1 MVMSIPYESS
11 GRTNQKA
18 RTRAALVAATRELL
32 AAGLTPTVEQAAD
45 RAAISRTTAYRYF
58 PNRRALLSAVYPEI
72 AASSLLDAD
81 APTDP
86 AERLDQVLERFIG
99 HVLEYEPELRAQ
111 LRLSLDRHP
120 ADPEQLPLRQ
130 GRAIGWIEDALAPL
144 RGRMPDA
151 ELRRLVLAIRAT
163 TGIEALIWLTDV
175 AGLARTDAAG
185 LMRSSARALLR
196 DACRGQPST
205 RPGDTSRRP
214 RRAGAGVA
222 RRERQP
228 N

>member
-1 MVMSIPYESS
+1 MGMSMPYEST

-18 RTRAALVAATRELL
+18 RTRAVLLAATRELL
-32 AAGLTPTVEQAAD
+32 AEGMSPTVEQAAD
-45 RAAISRTTAYRYF
+45 QAAISRTTAYRYF

-72 AASSLLDAD
+72 DARSLLDAD

-111 LRLSLDRHP
+111 LRLSLDPHP
-120 ADPEQLPLRQ
+120 ADPEQLPFRQ

-144 RGRMPDA
+144 RERIPDA

-175 AGLARTDAAG
+175 AGLARTDAAV
-185 LMRSSARALLR
+185 LMRFSAHALLR
-196 DACRGQPST
+196 DACRAQPST
-205 RPGDTSRRP
+205 PTGDTSRRR
-214 RRAGAGVA
+214 RRAGAGRAPRDVL
-222 RRERQP
+222 Q
-228 N
+228 

>member
-1 MVMSIPYESS
+1 MPYEAT

-18 RTRAALVAATRELL
+18 RTRAALLAATRELL
-32 AAGLTPTVEQAAD
+32 AEGVSPTVEQAAD
-45 RAAISRTTAYRYF
+45 QAAISRTTAYRYF
-58 PNRRALLSAVYPEI
+58 PNRRVLLSAVYPEI
-72 AASSLLDAD
+72 DARSLLDAD

-86 AERLDQVLERFIG
+86 AERLDHVLERFIG

-111 LRLSLDRHP
+111 LRLSLDPHP
-120 ADPEQLPLRQ
+120 ADPEQLPFRQ

-151 ELRRLVLAIRAT
+151 ELRRVVLAIRAT

-175 AGLARTDAAG
+175 AGLARADAAA

-196 DACRGQPST
+196 DAHRAQPPT
-205 RPGDTSRRP
+205 QTGDISRRP
-214 RRAGAGVA
+214 RRAGAGRAPRA
-222 RRERQP
+222 RP
-228 N
+228 PD